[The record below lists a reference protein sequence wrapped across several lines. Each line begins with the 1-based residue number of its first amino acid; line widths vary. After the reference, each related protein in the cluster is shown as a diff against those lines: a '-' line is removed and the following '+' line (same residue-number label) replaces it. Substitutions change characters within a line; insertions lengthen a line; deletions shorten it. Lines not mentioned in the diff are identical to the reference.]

1 MSVLTIE
8 RPTKELTDSERAAL
22 AQADII
28 TGVDVQTE
36 EEFTVF
42 GTPPL
47 ESTVSMKR
55 PAAMQIVQV
64 RIHGKRDLDELVELV
79 QTVRGTR

>member
-1 MSVLTIE
+1 MIE
-8 RPTKELTDSERAAL
+8 RPGRELTESERAAL
-22 AQADII
+22 AQADVI
-28 TGVDVQTE
+28 TGVDMQTE

-64 RIHGKRDLDELVELV
+64 RIHGRRELDELIELV
-79 QTVRGTR
+79 QAVRGAR

>member
-8 RPTKELTDSERAAL
+8 HPGNELTESERVAL

-28 TGVDVQTE
+28 TGVDMQTE
-36 EEFTVF
+36 EEFTVY

-64 RIHGKRDLDELVELV
+64 RIQGKRGLDELVELV
-79 QTVRGTR
+79 QTVRGSR

>member
-1 MSVLTIE
+1 MSVFTIE
-8 RPTKELTDSERAAL
+8 HRGAEFSESERAAL
-22 AQADII
+22 AQADVI
-28 TGVDVQTE
+28 TGVDMQTE

-64 RIHGKRDLDELVELV
+64 RIQGKRGLDELVELV
-79 QTVRGTR
+79 QAVRGAR